1 LLGTVAVANAA
12 SVAVPQGNPTNLVLI
27 ERLDISPA
35 AFAARM
41 AIPGLAAAVVCA
53 LVAGSLERKAL
64 TRPYAAAGPA
74 PVALAGPQRLMVAV
88 LTVAAA
94 AVCAAPMLGVPVWWT
109 LPPIAGAA
117 LAVHPRPRPGV
128 RVPARL
134 TLQLTCLLILIG
146 WLGTA
151 PALPPPSGV
160 AALTGLALATGAA
173 AALANNLPVSVSA
186 GSLLATASS
195 GYAATIGLGVGAL
208 ATPRGSVATLIA
220 ADLAGPDGAGLN
232 ARRLAPTAIAGVLAA
247 TLVLAAMG

>member
-1 LLGTVAVANAA
+1 
-12 SVAVPQGNPTNLVLI
+12 VLI

-41 AIPGLAAAVVCA
+41 AVPGVAAAVVCA
-53 LVAGSLERKAL
+53 LVAGGLVRRAHA
-64 TRPYAAAGPA
+64 RPYAIARAAPA
-74 PVALAGPQRLMVAV
+74 ATHGPQRLMAFVLAMAAV
-88 LTVAAA
+88 T
-94 AVCAAPMLGVPVWWT
+94 VCAAPMLGVPVWWT
-109 LPPIAGAA
+109 LPPVALAA
-117 LAVHPRPRPGV
+117 LAVHPRPRPRV
-128 RVPARL
+128 RVPVSLAV
-134 TLQLTCLLILIG
+134 QLTCLLVLIG

-220 ADLAGPDGAGLN
+220 ADLAGPGGGGLN
-232 ARRLAPTAIAGVLAA
+232 ARRLAPTALAGVLAA
-247 TLVLAAMG
+247 TLVLAATG